1 MFAHSTFNAAGGLIS
16 GLSVFVATRRLNAE
30 LTTGSSCCGN
40 QRAALKS
47 FSRNAENCS
56 KSVEDCVFLQL
67 NIANIPPQT
76 PTVVFQQK
84 QPYSQYYSF
93 QSQPFFS
100 SEKKEP

>member
-16 GLSVFVATRRLNAE
+16 GLSVFVASKRLNVE
-30 LTTGSSCCGN
+30 LTTGSSGCGN

-47 FSRNAENCS
+47 FSRNVENCS

-67 NIANIPPQT
+67 NIANI
-76 PTVVFQQK
+76 VIIQQK